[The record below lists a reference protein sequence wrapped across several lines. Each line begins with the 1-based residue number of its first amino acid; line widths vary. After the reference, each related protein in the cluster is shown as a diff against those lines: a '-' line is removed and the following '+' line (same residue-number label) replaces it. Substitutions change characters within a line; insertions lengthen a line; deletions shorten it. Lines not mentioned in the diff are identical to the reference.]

1 MSVLLKALSSQ
12 GLWSDFSFLEE
23 EGVLG
28 IFVLTMKGQIGD
40 CHEML
45 MVQQRRWVPPGPP
58 EPLLL
63 PLKLL
68 DF

>member
-1 MSVLLKALSSQ
+1 MSALLKALSSK
-12 GLWSDFSFLEE
+12 GLWSYFSFLEE

-40 CHEML
+40 CDEML
-45 MVQQRRWVPPGPP
+45 MVRHRKWAPPGAPG
-58 EPLLL
+58 PLLL
-63 PLKLL
+63 PWKLL